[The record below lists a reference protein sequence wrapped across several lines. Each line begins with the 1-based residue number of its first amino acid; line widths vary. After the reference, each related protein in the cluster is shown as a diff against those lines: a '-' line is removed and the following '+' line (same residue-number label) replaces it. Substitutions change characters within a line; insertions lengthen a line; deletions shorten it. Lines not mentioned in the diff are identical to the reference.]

1 MKVTPHIDRLG
12 DIRRNLVDYFQNVLL
27 KKDDVFADDFFKAVK
42 KEFGNIE
49 VKYDENEQLTDPFK
63 SDWYIKTKKSM
74 TPGDYIKIYRENRSW
89 TQDELGNK
97 LGGISRQYI
106 SDLEKGRRGISK
118 DIAKK
123 LAALFE
129 VPVQRFI

>member
-1 MKVTPHIDRLG
+1 MLVVVKKPRIKFNISIDGDVTLAILNKIEDM
-12 DIRRNLVDYFQNVLL
+12 
-27 KKDDVFADDFFKAVK
+27 VK

-49 VKYDENEQLTDPFK
+49 IKYDENEQLTDPFN
-63 SDWYIKTKKSM
+63 SEWYKKTKKSM

-89 TQDELGNK
+89 TQGKLGNK
-97 LGGISRQYI
+97 LGGLSRQYI
-106 SDLEKGRRGISK
+106 SDLENGRRGISK